1 MEKRELLYEGK
12 AKKLFSTDDENLVI
26 SEFKDD
32 LTAFNGEKKSSEA
45 GKGALNNKI
54 STELFKLLESKG
66 IQTHFVKMLDDN
78 HMLHKKADVILIEV
92 IVRNI
97 ATGSLTRNLGIKEG
111 TVLPFTLVEF
121 DYKNDALGDPKL
133 NDQHALILGLVDSQE
148 ELDKLRRMARDVNDI
163 LKPYFADK
171 GLNLVDFKL
180 EFGKDKDG
188 NIILIDE
195 ISPDNCR
202 FWDIASGEKMDKDRF
217 RQGLGDL
224 TIAYEEVLNRILGK
238 QQQCYELDAE
248 SNLAFRKKFS
258 FFLSHALAQK
268 RRRRNYFQSR
278 SKIK

>member
-1 MEKRELLYEGK
+1 MQKRELLYEGK
-12 AKKLFSTDDENLVI
+12 AKRLFATDDDNLLI

-54 STELFKLLESKG
+54 STELFKLLEANA
-66 IQTHFVKMLDDN
+66 IQTHFVKMVDEN
-78 HMLHKKADVILIEV
+78 HMLHTKVKVILIEV

-133 NDQHALILGLVDSQE
+133 NDQHALLLGLVDFQD
-148 ELDKLRRMARDVNDI
+148 ELDKLRRMARQINDI
-163 LKPYFADK
+163 LKPYFAAK

-180 EFGKDKDG
+180 EFGKDSSG

-202 FWDIASGEKMDKDRF
+202 FWDMQSGEKMDKDRF
-217 RQGLGDL
+217 RQGLGGL
-224 TIAYEEVLNRILGK
+224 TVAYEQVLNRILGK
-238 QQQCYELDAE
+238 
-248 SNLAFRKKFS
+248 
-258 FFLSHALAQK
+258 
-268 RRRRNYFQSR
+268 
-278 SKIK
+278 

>member
-1 MEKRELLYEGK
+1 MQKKELLYEGK
-12 AKKLFSTDDENLVI
+12 AKRLFLTDDDNLVI

-32 LTAFNGEKKSSEA
+32 LTAFNGEKKDSAS

-66 IQTHFVKMLDDN
+66 IQTHFVKMLDEN

-97 ATGSLTRNLGIKEG
+97 ATGSLTRNLGIEDG

-121 DYKNDALGDPKL
+121 DYKDDDLGDPKL
-133 NDQHALILGLVDSQE
+133 NDQHALILGLVDYQD
-148 ELDKLRRMARDVNDI
+148 ELDKLRRMAREVNDI
-163 LKPYFADK
+163 LRPYFLEK

-180 EFGKDKDG
+180 EFGKDSNG

-202 FWDIASGEKMDKDRF
+202 FWDVESGEKMDKDRF
-217 RQGLGDL
+217 RQGLGGL
-224 TIAYEEVLNRILGK
+224 TVAYEQVLNRILGK
-238 QQQCYELDAE
+238 
-248 SNLAFRKKFS
+248 
-258 FFLSHALAQK
+258 
-268 RRRRNYFQSR
+268 
-278 SKIK
+278 

>member
-12 AKKLFSTDDENLVI
+12 AKRLFLTDDENLVI

-32 LTAFNGEKKSSEA
+32 LTAFNGEKRSSEA

-54 STELFKLLESKG
+54 STELFKLLDSKG

-97 ATGSLTRNLGIKEG
+97 ATGSLTRTLGIEDGK
-111 TVLPFTLVEF
+111 VLPFTLVEF
-121 DYKNDALGDPKL
+121 DYKDDDLGDPKL
-133 NDQHALILGLVDSQE
+133 NDQHALILELVEHQD
-148 ELDKLRRMARDVNDI
+148 ELDKLRRVAREINDI

-202 FWDIASGEKMDKDRF
+202 FWDIESGEKMDKDRF
-217 RQGLGDL
+217 RQGLGGL
-224 TIAYEEVLNRILGK
+224 KVAYEEVLNRILGK
-238 QQQCYELDAE
+238 
-248 SNLAFRKKFS
+248 
-258 FFLSHALAQK
+258 
-268 RRRRNYFQSR
+268 
-278 SKIK
+278 

>member
-12 AKKLFSTDDENLVI
+12 AKKLFSTDDKNLVI

-54 STELFKLLESKG
+54 STELFKLLEANG

-78 HMLHKKADVILIEV
+78 HMLHKKTKVILIEV

-97 ATGSLTRNLGIKEG
+97 ATGSLSKNLGIKDG

-133 NDQHALILGLVDSQE
+133 NDQHALILGLVDYQD
-148 ELDKLRRMARDVNDI
+148 ELDKLRRMARQVNDI
-163 LKPYFADK
+163 LKPYFAEK

-180 EFGKDKDG
+180 EFGKDESG

-202 FWDIASGEKMDKDRF
+202 FWDMQSGEKMDKDRF
-217 RQGLGDL
+217 RQGLGGL
-224 TIAYEEVLNRILGK
+224 KVAYEQVLNRILGK
-238 QQQCYELDAE
+238 
-248 SNLAFRKKFS
+248 
-258 FFLSHALAQK
+258 
-268 RRRRNYFQSR
+268 
-278 SKIK
+278 

>member
-1 MEKRELLYEGK
+1 MQKKELLYEGK

-54 STELFKLLESKG
+54 STELFKLLEKNG

-78 HMLHKKADVILIEV
+78 HMLHTKVNVILIEV

-97 ATGSLTRNLGIKEG
+97 ATGSLSRNLGIEDG

-133 NDQHALILGLVDSQE
+133 NDQHALLLGLVDYQD
-148 ELDKLRRMARDVNDI
+148 ELDKLRRMARQINDI
-163 LKPYFADK
+163 LKPYFAGK

-180 EFGKDKDG
+180 EFGKDRSG

-202 FWDIASGEKMDKDRF
+202 FWDMESGEKMDKDRF
-217 RQGLGDL
+217 RQGLGGL
-224 TIAYEEVLNRILGK
+224 TVAYEQVLNRILGK
-238 QQQCYELDAE
+238 
-248 SNLAFRKKFS
+248 
-258 FFLSHALAQK
+258 
-268 RRRRNYFQSR
+268 
-278 SKIK
+278 

>member
-12 AKKLFSTDDENLVI
+12 AKKIWSTDDENLVI

-54 STELFKLLESKG
+54 STELFKLLQENG
-66 IQTHFVKMLDDN
+66 IPTHFVEMLDDN

-97 ATGSLTRNLGIKEG
+97 ATGSLSRNLGIEDGK
-111 TVLPFTLVEF
+111 VLPFTLVEF
-121 DYKNDALGDPKL
+121 DYKNDELGDPKL
-133 NDQHALILGLVDSQE
+133 NDQHALILGLVDFQD
-148 ELDKLRRMARDVNDI
+148 ELDKLRRMARQINDI
-163 LKPYFADK
+163 LKPYFAEK

-202 FWDIASGEKMDKDRF
+202 FWDIESGEKMDKDRF
-217 RQGLGDL
+217 RQGLGGL
-224 TIAYEEVLNRILGK
+224 KVAYEEVLNRILGK
-238 QQQCYELDAE
+238 
-248 SNLAFRKKFS
+248 
-258 FFLSHALAQK
+258 
-268 RRRRNYFQSR
+268 
-278 SKIK
+278 

>member
-1 MEKRELLYEGK
+1 MEKKSLVYEGK
-12 AKKLFSTDDENLVI
+12 AKKIWSTNDEKLYI

-54 STELFKLLESKG
+54 STALFQYLDDKG
-66 IQTHFVKMLDDN
+66 VPTHFVEMLDDN

-97 ATGSLTRNLGIKEG
+97 ATGSLSRNLGIEDGK
-111 TVLPFTLVEF
+111 VLPFTLVEF
-121 DYKNDALGDPKL
+121 DYKNDELGDPKL
-133 NDQHALILGLVDSQE
+133 NDQHALILGLVDFQD
-148 ELDKLRRMARDVNDI
+148 ELDKLRRMARQINDI
-163 LKPYFADK
+163 LQPYFAQK

-202 FWDIASGEKMDKDRF
+202 FWDIESGEKMDKDRF
-217 RQGLGDL
+217 RQGLGGL
-224 TIAYEEVLNRILGK
+224 KVAYEEVLNRILGK
-238 QQQCYELDAE
+238 
-248 SNLAFRKKFS
+248 
-258 FFLSHALAQK
+258 
-268 RRRRNYFQSR
+268 
-278 SKIK
+278 